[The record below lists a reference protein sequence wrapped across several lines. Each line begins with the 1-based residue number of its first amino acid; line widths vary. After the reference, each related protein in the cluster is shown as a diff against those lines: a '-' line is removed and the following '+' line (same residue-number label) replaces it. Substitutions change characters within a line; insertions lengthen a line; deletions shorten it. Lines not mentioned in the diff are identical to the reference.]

1 MDAAHFT
8 LFPTALGDCGIAW
21 RGELAVASALPGGAA
36 ARLASRAEPG
46 TPPAA
51 IARAITAI
59 QALLGGSQVDLGFI
73 ACEPHPDPFAEQV
86 RTLTR
91 AIPPGQTRT
100 YGDLAAELGNKTL
113 ARAVGTALGRNPLP
127 IIVPCHR
134 VLGADGK
141 LTGFSAPGGVAT
153 KLKLLEIEGALG
165 SQGLFGALPLALKPD
180 RGG

>member
-1 MDAAHFT
+1 
-8 LFPTALGDCGIAW
+8 
-21 RGELAVASALPGGAA
+21 AVASALPGGAA

-46 TPPAA
+46 QPPPA

-59 QALLGGSQVDLGFI
+59 QALLAGDRVDLGFI
-73 ACEPHPDPFAEQV
+73 ACEPHADPFAEQV

-100 YGDLAAELGNKTL
+100 YGDLATDLGDKAL
-113 ARAVGTALGRNPLP
+113 ARAVGTTLGRNPLP
-127 IIVPCHR
+127 LIVPCHR

-141 LTGFSAPGGVAT
+141 LTGFSAPGGVKT
-153 KLKLLEIEGALG
+153 KLKLLEIEGAFR
-165 SQGLFGALPLALKPD
+165 SDGLFGALPLALKPG